1 MMRRLLRSR
10 AFWLGLL
17 VLSALIFWFFILHY
31 RYTALLLLGTAA
43 VWSVFLLLE
52 KLSSRNPRLAK
63 RLQHLFIVILCLAL
77 IVCLVTE
84 YLILSGAH
92 GAKDPECEYVLV
104 LGAGVNG
111 TVPSRALSERLQ
123 AAYDYMER
131 YPDAQCIVSGGQGR
145 GESIT
150 EALCMYTWLTQR
162 GLAPERIWME
172 DRATSTEEN
181 ISFTLELIEEKTGS
195 RPTPWPLFPVST
207 ICTGRALW
215 RRIRVSPCWESL
227 PPHTPFSPG
236 FIIISVNCSGPG
248 ITYYLDKNT
257 GGFYDELYLRNLC
270 RRSGSGT
277 AGH

>member
-195 RPTPWPLFPVST
+195 RPNTLAVVSSEYHLY
-207 ICTGRALW
+207 RAGLMAKDQ
-215 RRIRVSPCWESL
+215 
-227 PPHTPFSPG
+227 
-236 FIIISVNCSGPG
+236 G
-248 ITYYLDKNT
+248 ITMLGVPATTYPFFSRLHYY
-257 GGFYDELYLRNLC
+257 FRELF
-270 RRSGSGT
+270 GT
-277 AGH
+277 WYYILFG